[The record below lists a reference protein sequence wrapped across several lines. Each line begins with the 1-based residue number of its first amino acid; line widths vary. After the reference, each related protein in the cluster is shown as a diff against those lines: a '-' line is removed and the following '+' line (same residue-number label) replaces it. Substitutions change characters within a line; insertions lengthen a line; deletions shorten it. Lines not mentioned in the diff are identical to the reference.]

1 MYCFFPL
8 IVRRTVSHQAMPVKL
23 VYGGKLTQSDPK
35 DFPVV
40 IVGQLP
46 HLTSIGF
53 DDVKIKLAPRVN
65 KEVGGCVGSDNVD
78 CKNIILMY

>member
-1 MYCFFPL
+1 
-8 IVRRTVSHQAMPVKL
+8 MPVKL

-53 DDVKIKLAPRVN
+53 DDVKIKLAPRVD
-65 KEVGGCVGSDNVD
+65 KEVGGCEDSDIVD
-78 CKNIILMY
+78 CIKNIILMYLIFSTQVFTLKY